1 MALDKTTQ
9 ERIKAD
15 AEKKYPRVTALAIA
29 NRNGYIAGATAEH
42 AQNESV
48 RLQLEAQDAN
58 VEILFSQKKEL
69 IKRAQVL
76 VDALEE
82 ILKQHDYYSVIELA
96 AKALEQWKSGK
107 GKEVGDE

>member
-1 MALDKTTQ
+1 MTPQ

-15 AEKKYPRVTALAIA
+15 AERYTKDEWYQRV
-29 NRNGYIAGATAEH
+29 YIAGATAEH

-58 VEILFSQKKEL
+58 VEILLSQKKEL
-69 IKRAQVL
+69 IEKAQVL
-76 VDALEE
+76 VDALEALKE
-82 ILKQHDYYSVIELA
+82 GAENHTIHFIDKILK
-96 AKALEQWKSGK
+96 QWKSGK